1 MGDELAYD
9 AEKIQVL
16 EGLQAIRKRPAM
28 YIGSTDARG
37 LHHLVY
43 EVVDNSIDEA
53 MSGYCKNI
61 DVVLNRDG
69 SVTIT
74 DDARGIPVDLHPKYG
89 KPAVEIVFTTLHS
102 GGKFDRKMYKVS
114 GGLHGVGLSVV
125 NGCSEWLVVKVHRDG
140 KEYYLRF
147 ERGVPKGSVEAVGEA
162 QGTGTI
168 ITFRPDPLIFADATF
183 DYETLESR
191 LREYAFL
198 TKGVRINFRDDR
210 ESKQESFYFEGGIVE
225 YVKWIDRSKNPL
237 HPEAIHLECQKN
249 GTYIDLAMQ
258 YTDSFNENIHSY
270 VNHIPTVEGGTHLAG
285 FKAALARAMNNYAFS
300 NKLLKENDGALE
312 GDDVREGLTAILSLK
327 IPEPQFEGQTKT
339 KLGNGEVKGQVES
352 AVYEKLSEYLLE
364 NPRVAQ
370 VCLQKAIMAA
380 QARDAARKARE
391 LTRRKGL
398 LDGFSLPGKLAD
410 CQEQDPAKAELF
422 IVEGPS
428 AGGCF
433 SGDTKI
439 SLADGRRLS
448 FTEVIEEQERGL
460 SHFCYT
466 IRNDG
471 KIGLERIAHP
481 RRTAENASVVKVTLD
496 NGEEI
501 VCTPDHRFMLR
512 DGTYRRA
519 EALKPSDSLMPF
531 RTKLS
536 DKAEPGITIQGYE
549 MVWDPKSDSWLF
561 THVLADWYNLW
572 KSEYGV
578 EAGDHRHHLDFNRLN
593 NNPPNVVRMNAD
605 DHVALHR
612 KHVHRTLHSP
622 GSVERSRRTRRTE
635 EYRSRISK
643 KMREWGTKEILSAR
657 AKEQWK
663 DEGYKQYMVAK
674 WLQFYHANED
684 YRRESL
690 AKLHEGL
697 RSYFAVAENRKANAE
712 RGRRYFIENPGARSR
727 FSEQAK
733 KQWENEKLRAW
744 RAEATRREWQTPG
757 YRHRHAAS
765 VIKWW
770 QSHPEH
776 AEKISTVFRRTW
788 ADPSK
793 RRKIES
799 GLRGWGEKVP
809 PHERTRVLREGHR
822 LKALKLL
829 NRVLGS
835 GDVRGAYERLRL
847 QAAPTALR
855 YDRLLQEHF
864 KGDEARMTE
873 AAANLNC
880 KVVAVVPL
888 GERTDVYDITIEGT
902 HNFALAAGVF
912 VHNSAKQARNREFQA
927 ILPLRGKILNVE
939 KARLDRM
946 LKSEEIRV
954 LITAIGAGI
963 DQEFDA
969 SKARYHSLVFLN
981 DADVDGQHITTLL
994 LTLLFRHMKPLIE
1007 AGYVYIAQPPL
1018 YRLRKGQK
1026 DFYVYS
1032 DKEKEQ
1038 KLAELGSGVSVLRF
1052 KGLGEMEPNQLWET
1066 TMNPATRILK
1076 KVTIEDA
1083 VRADQLFTILMGEEV
1098 EPRRE
1103 FIQEHAKEVLNLD
1116 V

>member
-1 MGDELAYD
+1 MRDELAYD

-61 DVVLNRDG
+61 DVVVNRDG
-69 SVTIT
+69 SVTIA

-140 KEYYLRF
+140 REYYLRF
-147 ERGVPKGSVEAVGEA
+147 ERGVPKGPVEAVGEA

-168 ITFRPDPLIFADATF
+168 ITFKPDPLIFADATF

-210 ESKQESFYFEGGIVE
+210 VSRQESFYFEGGVVE
-225 YVKWIDRSKNPL
+225 YVKWIDQSKNPL
-237 HPEAIHLECQKN
+237 HPEPIFLECQKN
-249 GTYIDLAMQ
+249 GTYIELGMQ

-285 FKAALARAMNNYAFS
+285 FKSALARAMNNYAFS

-339 KLGNGEVKGQVES
+339 KLGNSEVKGQVES

-370 VCLQKAIMAA
+370 ACLQKAILAA

-410 CQEQDPAKAELF
+410 CQERDPAKGELF

-428 AGGCF
+428 AGG
-433 SGDTKI
+433 
-439 SLADGRRLS
+439 
-448 FTEVIEEQERGL
+448 
-460 SHFCYT
+460 
-466 IRNDG
+466 
-471 KIGLERIAHP
+471 
-481 RRTAENASVVKVTLD
+481 
-496 NGEEI
+496 
-501 VCTPDHRFMLR
+501 
-512 DGTYRRA
+512 
-519 EALKPSDSLMPF
+519 
-531 RTKLS
+531 
-536 DKAEPGITIQGYE
+536 
-549 MVWDPKSDSWLF
+549 
-561 THVLADWYNLW
+561 
-572 KSEYGV
+572 
-578 EAGDHRHHLDFNRLN
+578 
-593 NNPPNVVRMNAD
+593 
-605 DHVALHR
+605 
-612 KHVHRTLHSP
+612 
-622 GSVERSRRTRRTE
+622 
-635 EYRSRISK
+635 
-643 KMREWGTKEILSAR
+643 
-657 AKEQWK
+657 
-663 DEGYKQYMVAK
+663 
-674 WLQFYHANED
+674 
-684 YRRESL
+684 
-690 AKLHEGL
+690 
-697 RSYFAVAENRKANAE
+697 
-712 RGRRYFIENPGARSR
+712 
-727 FSEQAK
+727 
-733 KQWENEKLRAW
+733 
-744 RAEATRREWQTPG
+744 
-757 YRHRHAAS
+757 
-765 VIKWW
+765 
-770 QSHPEH
+770 
-776 AEKISTVFRRTW
+776 
-788 ADPSK
+788 
-793 RRKIES
+793 
-799 GLRGWGEKVP
+799 
-809 PHERTRVLREGHR
+809 
-822 LKALKLL
+822 
-829 NRVLGS
+829 
-835 GDVRGAYERLRL
+835 
-847 QAAPTALR
+847 
-855 YDRLLQEHF
+855 
-864 KGDEARMTE
+864 
-873 AAANLNC
+873 
-880 KVVAVVPL
+880 
-888 GERTDVYDITIEGT
+888 
-902 HNFALAAGVF
+902 
-912 VHNSAKQARNREFQA
+912 SAKQARNREFQA

-954 LITAIGAGI
+954 LITALGAGI

-969 SKARYHSLVFLN
+969 SKARYHRIIFLN

-1026 DFYVYS
+1026 DHYVYS
-1032 DKEKEQ
+1032 DREKEQ
-1038 KLAELGSGVSVLRF
+1038 KLAELGSGVTVQRF

-1066 TMNPATRILK
+1066 TMDPATRILK
-1076 KVTIEDA
+1076 KVTIEDT